1 MVDDEAVVLEIL
13 DTAGQDEFTA
23 MQSQWISFG
32 NAFIILYDVTKRAS
46 YDRARNFHH
55 KILMVNDCDQKSQPP
70 IILLGNKIDL
80 VEQREIR
87 TEEGEELAKEIGATF
102 FETSALTDT
111 NITEAFFEITRQI
124 RTHYGLNPEPSHDS
138 NKPKKEKKGGFC
150 TLL

>member
-1 MVDDEAVVLEIL
+1 
-13 DTAGQDEFTA
+13 

-32 NAFIILYDVTKRAS
+32 NAFIIIYDVTKRAS

-80 VEQREIR
+80 VDQREIR
-87 TEEGEELAKEIGATF
+87 TEEGEQLAAEIGATF

-111 NITEAFFEITRQI
+111 NITEAFVEITRQI
-124 RTHYGLNPEPSHDS
+124 RKHYGLNPEPSQNANAD
-138 NKPKKEKKGGFC
+138 KEPKKPKKGGFC